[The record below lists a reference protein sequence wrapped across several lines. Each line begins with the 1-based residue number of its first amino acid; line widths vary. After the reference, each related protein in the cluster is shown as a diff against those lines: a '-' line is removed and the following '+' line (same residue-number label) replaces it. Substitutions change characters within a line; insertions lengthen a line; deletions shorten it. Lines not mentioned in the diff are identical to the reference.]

1 MRVASTILGA
11 ALALASSSVRA
22 GNVDKDGFTMD
33 GVATYC
39 QGLGKAAG
47 TFPQLETSSLNRC
60 PILVNITPGATTVH
74 KNTPLEVKF
83 KATAKFGE
91 IPGNIFPR
99 AIVDQGAKK
108 VNPVTASFVKY
119 CKAGSNC
126 DKPMDGTPFGAEA
139 VTGDFDA
146 TGLKTLPS
154 YRFTFTDPGD
164 YILFGQ
170 VTLPG
175 DPALDVSGQ
184 QFVAF
189 QKITVVDTAVS
200 IAPSP
205 SPTASPP
212 LSSSAAPSSSSPAPS
227 NGTTAGADAAK
238 NKTTSGSVAGESG
251 LIKGAVEKPSS
262 GSPSTPSKLPS
273 EGTET
278 NSGSAGDSKG
288 FFASHGTLL
297 AAVAGGCV
305 VVLVMGYA
313 MAMRRKK
320 QGDQAGAK
328 ADPRGPTP
336 TFRMSHN
343 NHHSSDDMDD
353 PEPVAYVRKKSVR
366 SNNTQHS
373 SLPILG
379 GGGTSTSSTD
389 EIDAMHIHKADERV
403 PSFDEMDDSSY
414 DEGTVTASNKA
425 IPTQKKNQPM
435 RASSVESPR
444 GMAASSLYDDDDM
457 PPSSLYDDRET
468 SLYVKKSSKKDVR
481 DSDEERGFYESEQW
495 DGAATARPYDDRDA
509 SMISLN
515 DDEGSRTKSA
525 FEASRFQSQGA
536 TDFEEGRTSR
546 LNSEA
551 SVDSYAFRP
560 SRVSVAESYQSGVS
574 RYSYADSEMSRES
587 SRISGMSLYSDRGT
601 NV

>member
-146 TGLKTLPS
+146 TGLKTLP
-154 YRFTFTDPGD
+154 
-164 YILFGQ
+164 
-170 VTLPG
+170 
-175 DPALDVSGQ
+175 
-184 QFVAF
+184 
-189 QKITVVDTAVS
+189 
-200 IAPSP
+200 
-205 SPTASPP
+205 
-212 LSSSAAPSSSSPAPS
+212 
-227 NGTTAGADAAK
+227 
-238 NKTTSGSVAGESG
+238 
-251 LIKGAVEKPSS
+251 
-262 GSPSTPSKLPS
+262 
-273 EGTET
+273 
-278 NSGSAGDSKG
+278 
-288 FFASHGTLL
+288 
-297 AAVAGGCV
+297 
-305 VVLVMGYA
+305 
-313 MAMRRKK
+313 
-320 QGDQAGAK
+320 
-328 ADPRGPTP
+328 
-336 TFRMSHN
+336 SHN